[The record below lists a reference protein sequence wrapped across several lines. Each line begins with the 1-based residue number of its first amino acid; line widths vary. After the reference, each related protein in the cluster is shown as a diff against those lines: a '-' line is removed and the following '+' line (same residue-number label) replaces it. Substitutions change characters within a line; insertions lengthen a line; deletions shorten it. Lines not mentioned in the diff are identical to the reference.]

1 MQRRLQRTNSADCSA
16 AARFRRFRR
25 QAARNARTRGLAW
38 SYHGFIGNHASYQ
51 NWASGQHRI
60 RTCDR
65 YELTRSVQNATFFPV
80 ALFASLGLLHPHI
93 LCLDVV
99 PFQGGPLLSRSLKG
113 SMMLIFPCCLRFRVS
128 YLVVL
133 AVVVSVAGTSA
144 MSFADEPKPDAATL
158 QATEKE
164 ALRGVLTR
172 EQQASYRP
180 QKVLDN
186 LLAGNRRF
194 IANNLTQRN
203 HSLRIREAY
212 EGQFPKAVILSCLDS
227 RIPVED
233 VFDLGIGDIFV
244 ARVAGNFVNE
254 DILGSMEF
262 GCHVAGAKVI
272 MVIGHTQCGAVKA
285 AIDDVK
291 LGNIT
296 PMLAKIRP
304 AIEKGRPF
312 DGTKGSDNPAYVAHI
327 CRENVRL
334 AVEAIRERSEILRTM
349 EADGSIKIV
358 GAYYDLRSGEVTP
371 LP

>member
-1 MQRRLQRTNSADCSA
+1 LKGFIMLFFRCRP
-16 AARFRRFRR
+16 RFR
-25 QAARNARTRGLAW
+25 GL
-38 SYHGFIGNHASYQ
+38 
-51 NWASGQHRI
+51 
-60 RTCDR
+60 
-65 YELTRSVQNATFFPV
+65 
-80 ALFASLGLLHPHI
+80 
-93 LCLDVV
+93 
-99 PFQGGPLLSRSLKG
+99 
-113 SMMLIFPCCLRFRVS
+113 
-128 YLVVL
+128 YLVAL
-133 AVVVSVAGTSA
+133 AVVVSVAGAPA
-144 MSFADEPKPDAATL
+144 MSSADEPRPDAATL

-164 ALRGVLTR
+164 AMRGVLSR
-172 EQQASYRP
+172 EQQASYTP
-180 QKVLDN
+180 QQVLDN

-194 IANNLTQRN
+194 VANDLTQRN
-203 HSLRIREAY
+203 HSQRIREAY

-272 MVIGHTQCGAVKA
+272 MVMGHTHCGAVKA

-304 AIEKGRPF
+304 AIEKGGPF
-312 DGTKGSDNPAYVAHI
+312 DGKKGSDNPAYVAHV

-334 AVEAIRERSEILRTM
+334 AVETIRERSEILRTM

>member
-1 MQRRLQRTNSADCSA
+1 MLVFPRR
-16 AARFRRFRR
+16 
-25 QAARNARTRGLAW
+25 
-38 SYHGFIGNHASYQ
+38 
-51 NWASGQHRI
+51 
-60 RTCDR
+60 
-65 YELTRSVQNATFFPV
+65 
-80 ALFASLGLLHPHI
+80 
-93 LCLDVV
+93 
-99 PFQGGPLLSRSLKG
+99 PL
-113 SMMLIFPCCLRFRVS
+113 FRVF
-128 YLVVL
+128 YFVVL
-133 AVVVSVAGTSA
+133 AVVASAAGAIVVSVA
-144 MSFADEPKPDAATL
+144 DEPQPDAAAL

-164 ALRGVLTR
+164 ALRGVLTQ
-172 EQQASYRP
+172 EQQAAYTP
-180 QKVLDN
+180 QEVLDN

-194 IANNLTQRN
+194 VADDLTQRN
-203 HSLRIREAY
+203 HSQRIREAY
-212 EGQFPKAVILSCLDS
+212 EGQFPKAVIVSCLDS

-262 GCHVAGAKVI
+262 GCRVAGAKLI
-272 MVIGHTQCGAVKA
+272 MVIGHTSCGAVKA

-312 DGTKGSDNPAYVAHI
+312 DGKKGSDNPAYVAHI

-334 AVEAIRERSEILRTM
+334 AVETIRERSEILCAM

-358 GAYYDLRSGEVTP
+358 GAYYDLRSGQVTL

>member
-1 MQRRLQRTNSADCSA
+1 MLMISCRN
-16 AARFRRFRR
+16 RF
-25 QAARNARTRGLAW
+25 GV
-38 SYHGFIGNHASYQ
+38 SSFI
-51 NWASGQHRI
+51 
-60 RTCDR
+60 
-65 YELTRSVQNATFFPV
+65 
-80 ALFASLGLLHPHI
+80 
-93 LCLDVV
+93 
-99 PFQGGPLLSRSLKG
+99 
-113 SMMLIFPCCLRFRVS
+113 M
-128 YLVVL
+128 L
-133 AVVVSVAGTSA
+133 AVVMSPAGAPAISV
-144 MSFADEPKPDAATL
+144 ADEPQADAATL

-172 EQQASYRP
+172 EQQAAYTP
-180 QKVLDN
+180 QKALDD

-194 IANNLTQRN
+194 VADDLTQRN
-203 HSLRIREAY
+203 HSQRVREAY

-262 GCHVAGAKVI
+262 GCRVAGAKVI
-272 MVIGHTQCGAVKA
+272 MVIGHTSCGAVRA

-296 PMLAKIRP
+296 SMLAKIRP
-304 AIEKGRPF
+304 AIETGRPF
-312 DGTKGSDNPAYVAHI
+312 DGKKGSDNPDYVAHI

-334 AVEAIRERSEILRTM
+334 AVETIRKRSEILRTM
-349 EADGSIKIV
+349 EADGSLKIV

-371 LP
+371 LQ

>member
-1 MQRRLQRTNSADCSA
+1 MR
-16 AARFRRFRR
+16 
-25 QAARNARTRGLAW
+25 
-38 SYHGFIGNHASYQ
+38 
-51 NWASGQHRI
+51 
-60 RTCDR
+60 
-65 YELTRSVQNATFFPV
+65 V
-80 ALFASLGLLHPHI
+80 
-93 LCLDVV
+93 
-99 PFQGGPLLSRSLKG
+99 
-113 SMMLIFPCCLRFRVS
+113 FPCRPLFRVF
-128 YLVVL
+128 YLGVL
-133 AVVVSVAGTSA
+133 AVVGSAAGAVAISV
-144 MSFADEPKPDAATL
+144 ADEPQSDAATL

-164 ALRGVLTR
+164 ALRGVLTQ
-172 EQQASYRP
+172 EQQAAYKP

-194 IANNLTQRN
+194 VADDLTQRN
-203 HSLRIREAY
+203 HSQRIREAY

-312 DGTKGSDNPAYVAHI
+312 DGKKGSDNPAYVAHV

-334 AVEAIRERSEILRTM
+334 AVETIRERSEILRTM
-349 EADGSIKIV
+349 EAEGAIKIV

>member
-1 MQRRLQRTNSADCSA
+1 
-16 AARFRRFRR
+16 
-25 QAARNARTRGLAW
+25 
-38 SYHGFIGNHASYQ
+38 
-51 NWASGQHRI
+51 
-60 RTCDR
+60 
-65 YELTRSVQNATFFPV
+65 
-80 ALFASLGLLHPHI
+80 
-93 LCLDVV
+93 
-99 PFQGGPLLSRSLKG
+99 
-113 SMMLIFPCCLRFRVS
+113 MLVFPCRPLFSVFN
-128 YLVVL
+128 LVVL
-133 AVVVSVAGTSA
+133 AVVGSA
-144 MSFADEPKPDAATL
+144 VGAAANLFANEPKPDAATL

-172 EQQASYRP
+172 EQQAAYTP
-180 QKVLDN
+180 QKALDD

-194 IANNLTQRN
+194 VADDLTQRN
-203 HSLRIREAY
+203 HSQRVREAY

-262 GCHVAGAKVI
+262 GCRVAGAKVI
-272 MVIGHTQCGAVKA
+272 MVIGHTSCGAVRA

-296 PMLAKIRP
+296 SMLAKIRP
-304 AIEKGRPF
+304 AIEKGSPF
-312 DGTKGSDNPAYVAHI
+312 DGKKGSDNPAYVAHV

-334 AVEAIRERSEILRTM
+334 AVETIRERSEILRTM
-349 EADGSIKIV
+349 EAEGSIKIV

>member
-1 MQRRLQRTNSADCSA
+1 MLFFQCRPRCRVA
-16 AARFRRFRR
+16 
-25 QAARNARTRGLAW
+25 
-38 SYHGFIGNHASYQ
+38 
-51 NWASGQHRI
+51 HR
-60 RTCDR
+60 
-65 YELTRSVQNATFFPV
+65 
-80 ALFASLGLLHPHI
+80 
-93 LCLDVV
+93 
-99 PFQGGPLLSRSLKG
+99 
-113 SMMLIFPCCLRFRVS
+113 
-128 YLVVL
+128 VVL
-133 AVVVSVAGTSA
+133 ALVVSTAGASA

-164 ALRGVLTR
+164 SLRGVLTP
-172 EQQASYRP
+172 EQQAAYTP
-180 QKVLDN
+180 QQVLDN
-186 LLAGNRRF
+186 LRAGNRRF
-194 IANNLTQRN
+194 VANDLTQRN
-203 HSLRIREAY
+203 HSQRIREAY

-262 GCHVAGAKVI
+262 GCHVAGAKLI

-312 DGTKGSDNPAYVAHI
+312 DGKKGSDNPAYVAHV

-334 AVEAIRERSEILRTM
+334 AVETIRERSEILRTM
-349 EADGSIKIV
+349 EGEGSIKIV
-358 GAYYDLRSGEVTP
+358 GAYYDLRSGDVTL

>member
-1 MQRRLQRTNSADCSA
+1 
-16 AARFRRFRR
+16 
-25 QAARNARTRGLAW
+25 
-38 SYHGFIGNHASYQ
+38 
-51 NWASGQHRI
+51 
-60 RTCDR
+60 
-65 YELTRSVQNATFFPV
+65 
-80 ALFASLGLLHPHI
+80 
-93 LCLDVV
+93 
-99 PFQGGPLLSRSLKG
+99 
-113 SMMLIFPCCLRFRVS
+113 MLVLPCRLRFGVAP
-128 YLVVL
+128 VVML
-133 AVVVSVAGTSA
+133 AVVMAAAGAAAVSP
-144 MSFADEPKPDAATL
+144 ADEPQSDAATL
-158 QATEKE
+158 QATEQE

-172 EQQASYRP
+172 EQQAAYTP

-194 IANNLTQRN
+194 VADDLTQRN
-203 HSLRIREAY
+203 HSQRIREAY

-272 MVIGHTQCGAVKA
+272 MVIGHTECGAVKA

-312 DGTKGSDNPAYVAHI
+312 DGKKGSDNPDYVSHI

-334 AVEAIRERSEILRTM
+334 AVETIRERSEILRTM
-349 EADGSIKIV
+349 EADRSLKIV